1 MIYVTGDT
9 HQNINIK
16 KLTIDFFP
24 EQKFMTKNDY
34 VIICGDFGCVW
45 NGSNSDKYWQ
55 RWFDNKNF
63 TTLFVDGN
71 HENFN
76 LIKQYPIS
84 EWNGGKVQFITPSI
98 IHLMRGE
105 IYNID
110 GYSFFAMGGAS
121 SHDIEFRTENISW
134 WKDELPNDQEYENAF
149 KNLEKYNN
157 KVDFII
163 SHCCSDNVQNMI
175 NSNYVHDK
183 LTNFFRIIDETVEF
197 KKWFFGH
204 YHIDKDF
211 GKYRCLFEDVIKI

>member
-105 IYNID
+105 IYNIN

-121 SHDIEFRTENISW
+121 SHDIEFRTENVSW

-149 KNLEKYNN
+149 KNLEKHNN
-157 KVDFII
+157 KIDFII

>member
-149 KNLEKYNN
+149 RNLEKHNN

-163 SHCCSDNVQNMI
+163 SHCCSDNVQNMM

>member
-63 TTLFVDGN
+63 TTLYVDGN

-134 WKDELPNDQEYENAF
+134 WRDELPNDQEYENAF
-149 KNLEKYNN
+149 KNLEKHNN

-204 YHIDKDF
+204 YHVDKDF

>member
-24 EQKFMTKNDY
+24 EQKFMSKNDY

-105 IYNID
+105 IYNIN

-149 KNLEKYNN
+149 KNLEKHNN
-157 KVDFII
+157 NVDFII

>member
-45 NGSNSDKYWQ
+45 DGSNSDKYWQ

-76 LIKQYPIS
+76 LVKQYPIS

-121 SHDIEFRTENISW
+121 SHDIKFRTENISW
-134 WKDELPNDQEYENAF
+134 WKDELPNDKEYENAF
-149 KNLEKYNN
+149 KNLEKHNN

-204 YHIDKDF
+204 YHIDRDF

>member
-134 WKDELPNDQEYENAF
+134 WKDELPNDKEYENAF
-149 KNLEKYNN
+149 KNLEKHNN
-157 KVDFII
+157 KIDFII

-197 KKWFFGH
+197 KKWYFGH

>member
-16 KLTIDFFP
+16 KLTTDFFP
-24 EQKFMTKNDY
+24 EQKFMNKNDY
-34 VIICGDFGCVW
+34 VIVCGDFGCVW
-45 NGSNSDKYWQ
+45 DNSNSDKYWQ
-55 RWFDNKNF
+55 RWFNNKNF

-110 GYSFFAMGGAS
+110 EYSFFAMGGAS

-149 KNLEKYNN
+149 KNLKKHNN

-183 LTNFFRIIDETVEF
+183 LTNFFSIIDETVEF

>member
-134 WKDELPNDQEYENAF
+134 WKDELPNDKEYENAF
-149 KNLEKYNN
+149 KNLEKHNN

>member
-76 LIKQYPIS
+76 LIKQYPVS
-84 EWNGGKVQFITPSI
+84 EWNGGKVQFITSSI

-134 WKDELPNDQEYENAF
+134 WRDELPNDQEYENAF
-149 KNLEKYNN
+149 NNLEKHNN

>member
-34 VIICGDFGCVW
+34 VIVCGDFGCVW

-84 EWNGGKVQFITPSI
+84 EWNGGKVQFIAPSI

-134 WKDELPNDQEYENAF
+134 WKDELPNDKEYENAF
-149 KNLEKYNN
+149 KNLEKHNN

-197 KKWFFGH
+197 KKWYFGH

>member
-149 KNLEKYNN
+149 RNLEKYNN

-204 YHIDKDF
+204 YHIDRDF

>member
-63 TTLFVDGN
+63 TTLFIDGN

-98 IHLMRGE
+98 IHLIRGE

-149 KNLEKYNN
+149 KNLEKHNN
-157 KVDFII
+157 KIDFII

>member
-76 LIKQYPIS
+76 LIKQYPVS

-110 GYSFFAMGGAS
+110 GCSFFAMGGAS

-149 KNLEKYNN
+149 KNLEKHNN
-157 KVDFII
+157 KIDFII
-163 SHCCSDNVQNMI
+163 SHCCSDNVQSMI

-204 YHIDKDF
+204 YHIDRDF

>member
-134 WKDELPNDQEYENAF
+134 WKDELPNDKEYENAF
-149 KNLEKYNN
+149 KNLEKHNN
-157 KVDFII
+157 KIDFII

-204 YHIDKDF
+204 YHIDRDF

>member
-45 NGSNSDKYWQ
+45 NGSYSDKYWQ

-134 WKDELPNDQEYENAF
+134 WRDELPNDQEYENAF
-149 KNLEKYNN
+149 KNLEKHNN

>member
-24 EQKFMTKNDY
+24 EQKFMSKNDY

-76 LIKQYPIS
+76 LIKQYPVS

-105 IYNID
+105 IYNIN

-149 KNLEKYNN
+149 KNLEKHNN
-157 KVDFII
+157 NVDFII

-183 LTNFFRIIDETVEF
+183 LTNFFRTIDETVEF

>member
-121 SHDIEFRTENISW
+121 SHDIEFRTENVSW

-149 KNLEKYNN
+149 KNLEKHNN
-157 KVDFII
+157 KIDFII

-183 LTNFFRIIDETVEF
+183 LTNFFKIIDETVEF

-204 YHIDKDF
+204 YHVDKDF

>member
-45 NGSNSDKYWQ
+45 DGSNSDKYWQ

-76 LIKQYPIS
+76 LVKQYPIS

-134 WKDELPNDQEYENAF
+134 WKDELPNDKEYENAF
-149 KNLEKYNN
+149 KNLEKHNN

-204 YHIDKDF
+204 YHIDRDF

>member
-105 IYNID
+105 IYNIN

-149 KNLEKYNN
+149 KNLEKHNN
-157 KVDFII
+157 KIDFII

>member
-63 TTLFVDGN
+63 TTLFVNGN

-76 LIKQYPIS
+76 LIKQYPVS

-134 WKDELPNDQEYENAF
+134 WRDELPNDQEYENAF
-149 KNLEKYNN
+149 KNLEKHNN

>member
-45 NGSNSDKYWQ
+45 NGSYSDKYWQ

-149 KNLEKYNN
+149 KNLEKHNN

-163 SHCCSDNVQNMI
+163 SHCCSDNAQNMI

>member
-76 LIKQYPIS
+76 LVKQYPIS

-110 GYSFFAMGGAS
+110 GHSFFAMGGAS

-149 KNLEKYNN
+149 KNLEKHNN
-157 KVDFII
+157 KIDFII

>member
-24 EQKFMTKNDY
+24 EQKFMSKNDY

-105 IYNID
+105 IYNIN

-149 KNLEKYNN
+149 KNLEKHNN
-157 KVDFII
+157 KIDFII

>member
-55 RWFDNKNF
+55 RWFNNKNF

-149 KNLEKYNN
+149 KNLEKHNN

-183 LTNFFRIIDETVEF
+183 LTNFFRIIDKTVEF

-204 YHIDKDF
+204 YHIDRDF

>member
-63 TTLFVDGN
+63 TTLYVDGN

-76 LIKQYPIS
+76 LTKQYPIS

-134 WKDELPNDQEYENAF
+134 WRDELPNDQEYENAF
-149 KNLEKYNN
+149 KNLKKHNN

>member
-71 HENFN
+71 H
-76 LIKQYPIS
+76 
-84 EWNGGKVQFITPSI
+84 GVT
-98 IHLMRGE
+98 
-105 IYNID
+105 
-110 GYSFFAMGGAS
+110 
-121 SHDIEFRTENISW
+121 
-134 WKDELPNDQEYENAF
+134 
-149 KNLEKYNN
+149 
-157 KVDFII
+157 
-163 SHCCSDNVQNMI
+163 
-175 NSNYVHDK
+175 
-183 LTNFFRIIDETVEF
+183 
-197 KKWFFGH
+197 
-204 YHIDKDF
+204 
-211 GKYRCLFEDVIKI
+211 RC

>member
-76 LIKQYPIS
+76 LVKQYPIS

-134 WKDELPNDQEYENAF
+134 WKDELPNDKEYENAF
-149 KNLEKYNN
+149 KNLEKHNN

>member
-63 TTLFVDGN
+63 TTLFIDGN

-134 WKDELPNDQEYENAF
+134 WKDELPNDKEYENAF
-149 KNLEKYNN
+149 KNLEKHNN
-157 KVDFII
+157 KIDFII